1 MLTFMGLHAL
11 EKEVPYTPTLSSEY
25 NRRLVAQIFNN
36 DKFCVAFSGRPP
48 LLNRRYCT
56 TPLPLDLRDEDLV
69 ADDSTLQKAV
79 RELDDRGWNT
89 KGEIYPV
96 TLIRARRM
104 LAAALEEVMEIALG
118 CQVCVTLDQLR
129 YVTARNL
136 FFFLSK
142 VDESSQYLLE
152 TCRANNWNCLRDF
165 PRILDMIPKTW

>member
-1 MLTFMGLHAL
+1 MLTFMGLHAM

-48 LLNRRYCT
+48 LLSRRYCT

-69 ADDSTLQKAV
+69 ADQSTLQKAV
-79 RELDDRGWNT
+79 QELDDRGWNT

-118 CQVCVTLDQLR
+118 CQVCVTLDELR
-129 YVTARNL
+129 YVPTRNL
-136 FFFLSK
+136 YFSSK
-142 VDESSQYLLE
+142 IDGSSQHRLE
-152 TCRANNWNCLRDF
+152 TCRADNWNWLRHF
-165 PRILDMIPKTW
+165 PRISDMIRKTC